1 MGARERGDG
10 ESGVIILARREDG
23 YLGAVLPLS
32 NRRHPCMYTVFP
44 YPPSPGDTS
53 TIYSLSF
60 SLLPSCLNSSDFPPH
75 LSPPPPRR
83 RSLSTLSKS
92 ADPRNSPARSRLP
105 RGSCRWRAVPGC
117 RGYIPPASAGS
128 DYEGESRRNVGATT
142 LARDR
147 TRTHTHTHT
156 VRGGTRGV
164 PEERLAPLFTW
175 CDFTSRGNVDAGR
188 PGYFYAERSSAGT
201 GPSEHGERRASG
213 RSFVR
218 PPAMNLLLCYYCF
231 GRAAHAPC
239 TLPLRLPAAAA
250 AAASRRPRPSPR
262 PPARV
267 NKPLTHGSPANR

>member
-1 MGARERGDG
+1 MGTSARCCRFPIGDTRVCTPY
-10 ESGVIILARREDG
+10 SRILRPPAT
-23 YLGAVLPLS
+23 LPLF
-32 NRRHPCMYTVFP
+32 TV
-44 YPPSPGDTS
+44 
-53 TIYSLSF
+53 SLS
-60 SLLPSCLNSSDFPPH
+60 LSCPPVSIPATFRRTCH
-75 LSPPPPRR
+75 RR
-83 RSLSTLSKS
+83 RR
-92 ADPRNSPARSRLP
+92 DGVPSRLSRNP
-105 RGSCRWRAVPGC
+105 PIRETRPLALDSPEVAVAGAHVPGC